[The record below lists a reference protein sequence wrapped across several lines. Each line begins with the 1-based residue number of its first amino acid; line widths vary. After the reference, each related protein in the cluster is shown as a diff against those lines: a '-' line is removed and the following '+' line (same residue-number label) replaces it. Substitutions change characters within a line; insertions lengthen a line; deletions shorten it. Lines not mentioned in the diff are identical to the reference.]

1 MAILREF
8 ARPLTI
14 AEAEHLLHERGSSA
28 ALLSGGTGLVADLER
43 RLRPEIATV
52 IDISHL
58 GLCYVRAGAGLL
70 HLGAGAT
77 LTDVLEN
84 PVADAFADGLLA
96 RAARGEG
103 PVNLRNAA
111 TVGGIVAT
119 AEHDSEFYAAL
130 LALDASVVTTD
141 HEQPVML
148 SALTAARR
156 IVLEVRIA
164 THELHGG
171 AARGGHARLT
181 RTPADRPIVAA
192 LAVRDTNGLRI
203 ALCGVADHPVLAGH
217 EYAPYADFAGS
228 AEYRRAMAE
237 ILAAR
242 AVDQL
247 DA

>member
-14 AEAEHLLHERGSSA
+14 AEAEHLLHARGSSA

-43 RLRPEIATV
+43 RLRPEIDTV

-58 GLCYVRAGAGLL
+58 GLCYLRAGADML

-84 PVADAFADGLLA
+84 PVAAALADGLLA
-96 RAARGEG
+96 RAVRGEG

-141 HEQPVML
+141 REQPVRL
-148 SALTAARR
+148 SALTPARR
-156 IVLEVRIA
+156 IVLEVQIA
-164 THELHGG
+164 TRERPM
-171 AARGGHARLT
+171 RGGHARLS

-192 LAVRDTNGLRI
+192 LAVREPEGIRV
-203 ALCGVADHPVLAGH
+203 ALCGVADHPVLVGQ

-228 AEYRRAMAE
+228 VEYRRAMAE
-237 ILAAR
+237 VLVAR
-242 AVDQL
+242 AVNQL
-247 DA
+247 GA